1 MLKDHSRR
9 VIERMDDQIKRQAK
23 RIADLEEI
31 VNRPR
36 STPSEEESKADPS
49 QKERK
54 ANLAFVFG
62 RKPASEEVQ
71 IDTSTRCDLKRCPC
85 PDCEQVVQQRQL
97 TNGEHAREC
106 PSRKN

>member
-1 MLKDHSRR
+1 MQKDHSRR
-9 VIERMDDQIKRQAK
+9 VMQRMDDQIKRQAK

-54 ANLAFVFG
+54 ANLSYYG
-62 RKPASEEVQ
+62 RKPASEEL
-71 IDTSTRCDLKRCPC
+71 IDTKR
-85 PDCEQVVQQRQL
+85 
-97 TNGEHAREC
+97 
-106 PSRKN
+106 S